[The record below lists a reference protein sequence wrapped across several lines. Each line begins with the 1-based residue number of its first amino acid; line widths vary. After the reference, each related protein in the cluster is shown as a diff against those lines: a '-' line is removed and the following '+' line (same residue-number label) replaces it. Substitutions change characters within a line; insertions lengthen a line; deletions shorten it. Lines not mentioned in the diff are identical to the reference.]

1 MSGASISVV
10 VPMFDAAVHLDRVV
24 PPLRRA
30 LDEGRVAEVI
40 VVDDGCTDDG
50 PARCRA
56 AGFTVIAS
64 GGRRGPG
71 ASRNLGARLAKGEL
85 LLFVDSDVVM
95 HDDVPE
101 RVAARFAAR
110 PDVVALFGAYDDRP
124 QAPGIVSRYR
134 NLLHHW
140 THHSH
145 AGEAST
151 FWAGCGA
158 VRRAPFLA
166 AGGFDAA
173 AYAVPSIEDIELGY
187 RLRRAGG
194 KILLDPEVQGTHLKR
209 WTFRNMVQTDVFRRA
224 LPWGR
229 LLQHPELAGAV
240 LNVSN
245 AERLKALIAGAFWAA
260 AVMGLFHLPFL
271 GAAFGLLLVAF
282 LVSWP
287 FYVLLAR
294 AAGFP
299 TALAGLFLHQLYF
312 VYGAATFVWCVVE
325 HKLRLAP
332 SPPRGQLSPLS
343 AVSNQD
349 RNGGDS
355 GQVDLVEPQPR
366 DPSSS

>member
-1 MSGASISVV
+1 MNGASISVV
-10 VPMFDAAVHLDRVV
+10 VPMFDAASHLDRVV

-30 LDEGRVAEVI
+30 LAEGRVAEVI
-40 VVDDGCTDDG
+40 VVDDSSNDDG
-50 PARCRA
+50 ASRCRS
-56 AGFTVIAS
+56 AGFTVIPS

-71 ASRNLGARLAKGEL
+71 ACRNLGAQRAIGEL

-101 RVAARFAAR
+101 RVAARFAER
-110 PDVVALFGAYDDRP
+110 PDVVALFGAYDERP
-124 QAPGIVSRYR
+124 HARGIVSRYR
-134 NLLHHW
+134 NLLHHF

-158 VRRAPFLA
+158 VRRDPFLA

-173 AYAVPSIEDIELGY
+173 CYATPSIEDIELGY

-209 WTFRNMVQTDVFRRA
+209 WTFRNMVATDVLRRA

-229 LLQHPELAGAV
+229 LLQHRELAGAV

-245 AERLKALIAGAFWAA
+245 AERLKALVGGGFYLA
-260 AVMGLFHLPFL
+260 AVMGLFHRPFL
-271 GAAFGLLLVAF
+271 GAALGLLMVAF

-294 AAGFP
+294 AAGFA
-299 TALAGLFLHQLYF
+299 TMVAGLFLHQLYF

-325 HKLRLAP
+325 RRLGLAP
-332 SPPRGQLSPLS
+332 PPPRGQLAPLSPLAAGS
-343 AVSNQD
+343 IPAEPMAD
-349 RNGGDS
+349 EGEGG
-355 GQVDLVEPQPR
+355 GGGAAAR
-366 DPSSS
+366 R